1 MIILPEDI
9 ANGVFALLAI
19 LNKSTGITLNVDGG
33 IPEAFVR

>member
-1 MIILPEDI
+1 
-9 ANGVFALLAI
+9 LLAI